1 MLPERMSAGR
11 IILTHGRHGCVTF
24 DKRHGVRRVPAFT
37 RRVVDT
43 MGAGDAFLAIT
54 APMAASSDDLELV
67 GFVGNAVGA
76 IKVGILGHREPVDKV
91 SVLKYL
97 QTLLK

>member
-1 MLPERMSAGR
+1 
-11 IILTHGRHGCVTF
+11 
-24 DKRHGVRRVPAFT
+24 
-37 RRVVDT
+37 
-43 MGAGDAFLAIT
+43 
-54 APMAASSDDLELV
+54 MAASSDDLELV